1 MRNTRTLVLA
11 GCCILLV
18 GLLLGM
24 QVRDAASSDDPYQNL
39 KKLEEAYSYV
49 TRNYVDRVDSADLAE
64 DAILGMIEGLD
75 PHSVYIDAEEMR
87 SVRENFDA
95 SFQGIGIYYEF
106 IDGEDDQDTLAV
118 LRPIVGGPSEEA
130 GLEPGDRILT
140 IDDTTA
146 LGFSTEE
153 VQRYLKGPKGTRV
166 DVTVRRRG
174 FRDPLAFTITRDDI
188 PLNTLVA
195 AHMVDDE
202 TGYIKLQRFARSTY
216 DEFMTAMNDLS
227 DEGMERLVLDLRGN
241 VGGYMDQAVKIV
253 DEFLPNDEMIV
264 YTDSRH
270 VAYNREYTATPGGSF
285 EGKPLIVL
293 VDENSASAS
302 EIVAGAVQDHDRAV
316 IVGRRTFGKG
326 LVQQQFQLNDG
337 AVLQMTISRYFTPS
351 GRLIQTAY
359 ERGAGAEDYYEG
371 KLAVREGEIEA
382 VEESGR
388 SVLPSTELA
397 AAYPDSLRF
406 ETDAGRDVFGGGGI
420 LPDYVVVP
428 DSAGPTLRTVIR
440 QSLDSQFARDFLDG
454 TPAFRGSWGDRERE
468 FIREYRLSDDLWTEF
483 LAYADAQG
491 VPVVDEATEDTE
503 ESVFVE
509 DQLAR
514 ERGDVEARIKAFLA
528 RRLYGVD
535 AFYPVIQNVDR
546 TFQEALLLWP
556 AVGDLAD
563 LRASVD

>member
-1 MRNTRTLVLA
+1 
-11 GCCILLV
+11 V

-106 IDGEDDQDTLAV
+106 IDGEDGQDTLAV

-146 LGFSTEE
+146 LGFSSDE
-153 VQRYLKGPKGTRV
+153 VQRYLKGPKGTQV

-174 FRDPLAFTITRDDI
+174 FREPLSFTITRDDI

-202 TGYIKLQRFARSTY
+202 TGYIKLQRFASTTHE
-216 DEFMTAMNDLS
+216 EFAEAMDDLRE
-227 DEGMERLVLDLRGN
+227 EGMERLVLDLRSN
-241 VGGYMDQAVKIV
+241 VGGYMSEAVKIV

-285 EGKPLIVL
+285 EGKPLIIL

-302 EIVAGAVQDHDRAV
+302 EIVAGALQDHDRAV

-337 AVLQMTISRYFTPS
+337 SVLQMTISRYFTPS

-359 ERGAGAEDYYEG
+359 ERGAAAEDYYEG
-371 KLAVREGEIEA
+371 KLAVREGEIETVLA
-382 VEESGR
+382 SGDAM
-388 SVLPSTELA
+388 LASTELA

-406 ETDAGRDVFGGGGI
+406 ETDAGREVFGGGGI

-454 TPAFRGSWGDRERE
+454 NAAFREGWVARERE
-468 FIREYRLSDDLWTEF
+468 FIREYRLGDDLWADF

-491 VPVVDEATEDTE
+491 VPVVDEATEDTS

-535 AFYPVIQNVDR
+535 AFYPVIQQVDR

-556 AVGDLAD
+556 AVGDLAE
-563 LRASVD
+563 LRSSVN

>member
-39 KKLEEAYSYV
+39 RKLEEAYSYV

-106 IDGEDDQDTLAV
+106 IDGQDGQDTLAV

-146 LGFSTEE
+146 LGFSSDE
-153 VQRYLKGPKGTRV
+153 VQRYLKGPKGTQV

-174 FRDPLAFTITRDDI
+174 FREPLSFTITRDDI

-216 DEFMTAMNDLS
+216 EEFMTAMTDLS
-227 DEGMERLVLDLRGN
+227 DQGMERLVLDLRGN

-359 ERGAGAEDYYEG
+359 ERGGGAEDYYEG

-382 VEESGR
+382 VQESGR

-440 QSLDSQFARDFLDG
+440 QSLDSQFARDFLDED
-454 TPAFRGSWGDRERE
+454 PSFRERWVDRERE
-468 FIREYRLSDDLWTEF
+468 FIREYRLGDDLWASF

-491 VPVVDEATEDTE
+491 VPVVEEATESTE

-509 DQLAR
+509 GQLAR

-535 AFYPVIQNVDR
+535 AFYPVIQEVDR

>member
-1 MRNTRTLVLA
+1 M
-11 GCCILLV
+11 
-18 GLLLGM
+18 
-24 QVRDAASSDDPYQNL
+24 
-39 KKLEEAYSYV
+39 
-49 TRNYVDRVDSADLAE
+49 
-64 DAILGMIEGLD
+64 
-75 PHSVYIDAEEMR
+75 
-87 SVRENFDA
+87 
-95 SFQGIGIYYEF
+95 
-106 IDGEDDQDTLAV
+106 
-118 LRPIVGGPSEEA
+118 
-130 GLEPGDRILT
+130 
-140 IDDTTA
+140 
-146 LGFSTEE
+146 
-153 VQRYLKGPKGTRV
+153 
-166 DVTVRRRG
+166 
-174 FRDPLAFTITRDDI
+174 
-188 PLNTLVA
+188 
-195 AHMVDDE
+195 
-202 TGYIKLQRFARSTY
+202 
-216 DEFMTAMNDLS
+216 
-227 DEGMERLVLDLRGN
+227 
-241 VGGYMDQAVKIV
+241 
-253 DEFLPNDEMIV
+253 
-264 YTDSRH
+264 
-270 VAYNREYTATPGGSF
+270 
-285 EGKPLIVL
+285 
-293 VDENSASAS
+293 
-302 EIVAGAVQDHDRAV
+302 
-316 IVGRRTFGKG
+316 
-326 LVQQQFQLNDG
+326 
-337 AVLQMTISRYFTPS
+337 
-351 GRLIQTAY
+351 
-359 ERGAGAEDYYEG
+359 
-371 KLAVREGEIEA
+371 
-382 VEESGR
+382 
-388 SVLPSTELA
+388 LPSTELA

>member
-1 MRNTRTLVLA
+1 
-11 GCCILLV
+11 
-18 GLLLGM
+18 M

>member
-1 MRNTRTLVLA
+1 
-11 GCCILLV
+11 
-18 GLLLGM
+18 
-24 QVRDAASSDDPYQNL
+24 
-39 KKLEEAYSYV
+39 
-49 TRNYVDRVDSADLAE
+49 
-64 DAILGMIEGLD
+64 LGMIEGLD

-153 VQRYLKGPKGTRV
+153 VQRYLKGPKGTQV

-227 DEGMERLVLDLRGN
+227 DQGMERLVLDLRGN

-428 DSAGPTLRTVIR
+428 DSAGPALRTVIR
-440 QSLDSQFARDFLDG
+440 QSLDSQFARDFLDED
-454 TPAFRGSWGDRERE
+454 PSFRESWGDRERE
-468 FIREYRLSDDLWTEF
+468 FIREYRLSDDLWAEF

-491 VPVVDEATEDTE
+491 VPVVDEATEDTQ

-509 DQLAR
+509 AQLAR

-535 AFYPVIQNVDR
+535 AFYPVIQEVDR